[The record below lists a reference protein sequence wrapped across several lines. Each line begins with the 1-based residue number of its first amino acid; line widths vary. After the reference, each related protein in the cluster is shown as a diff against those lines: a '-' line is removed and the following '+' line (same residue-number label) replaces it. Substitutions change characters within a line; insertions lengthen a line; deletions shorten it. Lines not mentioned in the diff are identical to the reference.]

1 MLHGRLT
8 VAQNNTNIE
17 LLVFLTMLC
26 FTFYFLHTTQNVDV
40 YWIWHA
46 SFFVVVYRTL
56 PETVNIIMQISQ
68 KLIRGIGITW
78 ISSHNMWCVIWLFW
92 CVIIKIIIKYLE
104 KTRLKSAK
112 TKNSCFSH
120 ALFIFVCL
128 KCDLFVVHSIN
139 ITEYEISVIEFKMYP
154 ICWFVQMIASTTDD

>member
-1 MLHGRLT
+1 MRNLT
-8 VAQNNTNIE
+8 VLVRYNQNNN
-17 LLVFLTMLC
+17 
-26 FTFYFLHTTQNVDV
+26 
-40 YWIWHA
+40 
-46 SFFVVVYRTL
+46 
-56 PETVNIIMQISQ
+56 
-68 KLIRGIGITW
+68 
-78 ISSHNMWCVIWLFW
+78 
-92 CVIIKIIIKYLE
+92 KIFR

-154 ICWFVQMIASTTDD
+154 IC

>member
-1 MLHGRLT
+1 M
-8 VAQNNTNIE
+8 AQNNTNIE

-40 YWIWHA
+40 YWIWNA

-78 ISSHNMWCVIWLFW
+78 ISSHNM
-92 CVIIKIIIKYLE
+92 
-104 KTRLKSAK
+104 
-112 TKNSCFSH
+112 
-120 ALFIFVCL
+120 
-128 KCDLFVVHSIN
+128 
-139 ITEYEISVIEFKMYP
+139 
-154 ICWFVQMIASTTDD
+154 